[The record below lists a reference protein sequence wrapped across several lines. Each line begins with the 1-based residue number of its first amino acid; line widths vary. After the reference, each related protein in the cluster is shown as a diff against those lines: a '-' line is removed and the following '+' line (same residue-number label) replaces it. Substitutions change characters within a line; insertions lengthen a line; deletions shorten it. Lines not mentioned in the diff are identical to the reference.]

1 MSSLQVLV
9 RSAVFLLALAASGDL
24 LALDADATAPD
35 PNDVASGPRWT
46 ASYDVS
52 RSDYR
57 LSLGRGALDLGVRL
71 EPRGGVVRLP
81 ESRLDASAPGTPG
94 APLVADLPALSI
106 GLRSTT
112 LKSDAPAS
120 NLVDRTFGSGGES
133 YVRKVGIEWKPAQSR
148 LFLNQGLGIRL
159 DGDDRVMVR
168 MRKGSLGLYLR
179 SNF

>member
-81 ESRLDASAPGTPG
+81 ESRLDAIAPA

-112 LKSDAPAS
+112 LRSDAPAN

-133 YVRKVGIEWKPAQSR
+133 YVRKLGIEWKPAQSR
-148 LFLNQGLGIRL
+148 IFLNQGLGIRL

>member
-9 RSAVFLLALAASGDL
+9 RATVFLLALAASSEL
-24 LALDADATAPD
+24 LALDADATPAEPGE
-35 PNDVASGPRWT
+35 VASGPRWVS
-46 ASYDVS
+46 SYDVS

-71 EPRGGVVRLP
+71 EPRGGAVRLP
-81 ESRLDASAPGTPG
+81 ESRLAAGAPV

-106 GLRSTT
+106 GLRSTSIR
-112 LKSDAPAS
+112 SDAPAS
-120 NLVDRTFGSGGES
+120 SLVDRTFGSGGES

-148 LFLNQGLGIRL
+148 IFLNQGLGIRL

-168 MRKGSLGLYLR
+168 LRKGSLGLYLR